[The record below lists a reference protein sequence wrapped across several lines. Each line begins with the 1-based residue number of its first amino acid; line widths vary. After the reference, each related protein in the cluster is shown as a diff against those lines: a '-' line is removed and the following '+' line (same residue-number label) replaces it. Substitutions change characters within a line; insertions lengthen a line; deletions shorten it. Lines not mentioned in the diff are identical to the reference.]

1 MDNDRDTS
9 LQSWKFLTLFPAQVT
24 KLATLDYNLG
34 EAYTTVGQLLPE
46 VLGSRAQL
54 DFYCG
59 QPPGVAVANSE
70 WPEIDPRLRL
80 SVAGKLMGLAA
91 AGTVRE
97 SLVNEVLEWYEESA
111 ATAGGKFTEFP
122 RVFGPRLREALC
134 EDGSDRTLRD
144 VAATAQEVFSR
155 YVVKI
160 VELLL
165 GHVGGRG
172 AVDGLV
178 LTGGCAL
185 NVLANQAVVDRL
197 GLPHVYVPPSP
208 NDGGLAVGG
217 VWAKTR
223 AGNGCDI
230 GQLQTAPLSVAFHSF
245 RLIFRRPIISRS
257 GLERECLSLER
268 ARAERPR

>member
-1 MDNDRDTS
+1 MSYDGGGNDGA
-9 LQSWKFLTLFPAQVT
+9 FLAFYGRRGRVT

-34 EAYTTVGQLLPE
+34 EAYTTVGELLPE

-59 QPPGVAVANSE
+59 HPPGIPDSE
-70 WPEIDPRLRL
+70 WPPIDPRLRL

-111 ATAGGKFTEFP
+111 ATAGGKFTQFP
-122 RVFGPRLREALC
+122 KVFGPRLREALC
-134 EDGSDRTLRD
+134 EDGSDQTLRD
-144 VAATAQEVFSR
+144 VAATVQEVFSR

-185 NVLANQAVVDRL
+185 NVLVNQAIVDRL
-197 GLPHVYVPPSP
+197 GLHVYVPPSP

-217 VWAKTR
+217 IWAKTG
-223 AGNGCDI
+223 AGKGCDI

-245 RLIFRRPIISRS
+245 RLIFKRAIISRN
-257 GLERECLSLER
+257 GLET
-268 ARAERPR
+268 